1 MFCILKAA
9 EVALHLNSVHRWCV
23 TGTPIQKGL
32 EGNVGWLLLSCIA
45 SVPIQAKSSTRYDH
59 VKIVARVQDWRRR
72 CWRWGLWLNLHTS
85 GICRKLFHLYR
96 IAYYAGLTFNLPSR
110 PLIVTRYNEW
120 YQWIVNWLCL
130 DIYGLLLFLGV
141 DPYCHYKWWKTLLYE
156 PYRNGQRQALYDILA
171 KIMWRS
177 SKKDVI
183 HEV

>member
-9 EVALHLNSVHRWCV
+9 EVALHLSSVHRWCV

-32 EGNVGWLLLSCIA
+32 EGNVGRLLLSWIA
-45 SVPIQAKSSTRYDH
+45 IVPKLVKSSSH
-59 VKIVARVQDWRRR
+59 AHNVKIVARVQDWRRI
-72 CWRWGLWLNLHTS
+72 CWQWGWWINLHMS
-85 GICRKLFHLYR
+85 RMYRKLFNLYR
-96 IAYYAGLTFNLPSR
+96 NAYYAGLTFNLPSH

-156 PYRNGQRQALYDILA
+156 PYRIGQRQALYDILA

-177 SKKDVI
+177 SKKDVV